1 MDLHLRDK
9 VAIVTGGSRG
19 IGRAIAL
26 GLAGEGCHVAI
37 CARGEEALRQTEA
50 ELRGRGAAPAG
61 GQVHALTVVADVARA
76 EDIERLVA
84 ETMARFGR
92 LHILVNNAGGRTRDE
107 TDEAWNMVYQ
117 SNVLAAVRAT
127 RAAIPHIRASGGGS
141 IVHIASI
148 WGRESG
154 GTPTYNAMK
163 AAMISHAKA
172 MALALAP
179 EIRVNSVAPGSV
191 AFPGGSWGRRLEEDP
206 EGMRT
211 FIQANIPAGRFG
223 TPEEIADVVVFL
235 CSERASWVTGA
246 CINVDGGQSRS
257 NI

>member
-1 MDLHLRDK
+1 MDLGLRDK

-26 GLAGEGCHVAI
+26 GLAGEGCHVAV
-37 CARGEEALRQTEA
+37 CARGEEALRATEA
-50 ELRGRGAAPAG
+50 EVRARG
-61 GQVHALTVVADVARA
+61 VEALGVVADVTRA
-76 EDIERLVA
+76 DDIERLVA
-84 ETMARFGR
+84 ETVAKLGR
-92 LHILVNNAGGRTRDE
+92 LHILVNNAGGRTREE
-107 TDEAWNMVYQ
+107 TDDAWDMVYQ

-127 RAAIPHIRASGGGS
+127 RAVVPHLRAAGGGS

-148 WGRESG
+148 FGREAG

-179 EIRVNSVAPGSV
+179 DIRVNSVAPGST
-191 AFPGGSWGRRLEEDP
+191 AFPGGSWGRRIEEDP
-206 EGMRT
+206 EGMRR
-211 FIQANIPAGRFG
+211 FVEQNIPMGRFG
-223 TPEEIADVVVFL
+223 TPEEIANVVVFL

>member
-1 MDLHLRDK
+1 MDLHLTGK
-9 VAIVTGGSRG
+9 AAIVTGGSRG

-26 GLAGEGCHVAI
+26 ALADEGVRVAV
-37 CARGEEALRQTEA
+37 CARGEDALRSTEA
-50 ELRGRGAAPAG
+50 ELRARG
-61 GQVHALTVVADVARA
+61 VDALGVVADVERA
-76 EDIERLVA
+76 EDIDRVVA
-84 ETMARFGR
+84 ETVARFGR
-92 LHILVNNAGGRTRDE
+92 LDILVNNAGGRAREDSDNVWE
-107 TDEAWNMVYQ
+107 MVFR

-127 RAAIPHIRASGGGS
+127 RAVVPHMRASGGGS

-148 WGRESG
+148 FGRESG
-154 GTPTYNAMK
+154 GTPAYNAIK

-172 MALALAP
+172 MAIELAP

-191 AFPGGSWGRRLEEDP
+191 SFPGGSWGRRLEEDP
-206 EGMRT
+206 DGMRV
-211 FIQANIPAGRFG
+211 FIERNIPMGRFG

-246 CINVDGGQSRS
+246 CLNVDGGQSRS